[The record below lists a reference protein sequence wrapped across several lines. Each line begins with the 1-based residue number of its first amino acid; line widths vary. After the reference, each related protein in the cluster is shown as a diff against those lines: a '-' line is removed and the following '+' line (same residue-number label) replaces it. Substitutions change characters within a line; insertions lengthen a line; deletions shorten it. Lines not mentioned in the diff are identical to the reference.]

1 MQDPP
6 RGGYYPANA
15 SGAALQPR
23 QYQYSASNPWQ
34 REEKERVSCLS
45 LSSLCYSFVLFLHK
59 SLSFQEQA
67 RRREAARQWRDQQIA
82 ELSSLSHR
90 TSQQEEQLRAL
101 QLERDFQKRAEEVAN
116 QQDDDEESN
125 DLDTENIRIQQS
137 LLRTTVAQD
146 RNNSLDQHHLNL
158 SRTNMINQSVKG
170 NHTGQSTTS
179 LMHSA
184 NAATPHTS
192 SSQQYSQNVANLQQ
206 QQSHQQQQQQQD
218 NSDSHLSSDFQHE
231 HANQMT
237 NNIGQ
242 FQMSSLIHL
251 TSSQKPL
258 GLSQSNEEKEMH
270 RRHEDI
276 KRKQVEF
283 DESKKKEEEMNKQ
296 QQIQQMYQQQHH
308 SQQLQS
314 HLKTQQSLHPS
325 MLRLDSL
332 IINGSNASC
341 KYLYYCR

>member
-1 MQDPP
+1 M
-6 RGGYYPANA
+6 
-15 SGAALQPR
+15 
-23 QYQYSASNPWQ
+23 
-34 REEKERVSCLS
+34 
-45 LSSLCYSFVLFLHK
+45 
-59 SLSFQEQA
+59 
-67 RRREAARQWRDQQIA
+67 
-82 ELSSLSHR
+82 
-90 TSQQEEQLRAL
+90 
-101 QLERDFQKRAEEVAN
+101 
-116 QQDDDEESN
+116 
-125 DLDTENIRIQQS
+125 DTENIRIQQS

-146 RNNSLDQHHLNL
+146 RNNSLDQHHSNL

-170 NHTGQSTTS
+170 SHTGQSTGTS
-179 LMHSA
+179 LMHSI
-184 NAATPHTS
+184 NAATTHTINS
-192 SSQQYSQNVANLQQ
+192 SSQQYSQNVTNLQQ

-242 FQMSSLIHL
+242 FQMSQSLIHL

-258 GLSQSNEEKEMH
+258 SLSQSNEEKEMH
-270 RRHEDI
+270 RRHEEI

-283 DESKKKEEEMNKQ
+283 DDAQSKKKEEEMNKQ

-314 HLKTQQSLHPS
+314 HLKTQQLLHPS

-341 KYLYYCR
+341 KYLYYP

>member
-1 MQDPP
+1 M
-6 RGGYYPANA
+6 
-15 SGAALQPR
+15 
-23 QYQYSASNPWQ
+23 
-34 REEKERVSCLS
+34 
-45 LSSLCYSFVLFLHK
+45 
-59 SLSFQEQA
+59 
-67 RRREAARQWRDQQIA
+67 
-82 ELSSLSHR
+82 
-90 TSQQEEQLRAL
+90 
-101 QLERDFQKRAEEVAN
+101 
-116 QQDDDEESN
+116 
-125 DLDTENIRIQQS
+125 DTENIRIQQS
-137 LLRTTVAQD
+137 LLRTTVVAQD

-170 NHTGQSTTS
+170 SHTGQSTGTS
-179 LMHSA
+179 LMHST
-184 NAATPHTS
+184 NAATAHAINS
-192 SSQQYSQNVANLQQ
+192 SSQQYSQNVTNLQQ
-206 QQSHQQQQQQQD
+206 QQSHQQQQQQQQQQQD

-270 RRHEDI
+270 RRHEEI

-283 DESKKKEEEMNKQ
+283 DDAQSKKKEEEMNKQ

-314 HLKTQQSLHPS
+314 HLKTQQLLHPS

-341 KYLYYCR
+341 KYYP